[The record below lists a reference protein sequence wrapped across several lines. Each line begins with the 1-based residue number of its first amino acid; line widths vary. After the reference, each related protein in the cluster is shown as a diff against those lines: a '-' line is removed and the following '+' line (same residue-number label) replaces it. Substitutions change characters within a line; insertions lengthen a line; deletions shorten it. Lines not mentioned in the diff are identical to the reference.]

1 MKAYL
6 FFILSVFVSP
16 LLFSQQT
23 RIAFG
28 SCAHQDDSLLI
39 FNKVIGHKPD
49 YFVFLGDNIYGD
61 TEDMDTLQAK
71 YNKLGS
77 KPAYQALV
85 QSTKVMATWDDH
97 DFGWNDAGCHY
108 DCKRDSKSI
117 FLSFFGEPTTSERWD
132 HEGIYTSYIYN
143 DQGKLI
149 QFILLDERTFRSDLP
164 LVKEEEMNTLNTD
177 GRFFYYLDYNLNM
190 SPDSTILGEE
200 QWLWLEKELLKKAD
214 VRIICSGTQYGVSY
228 NGYEAWA
235 NFPLEQ
241 ERMLA
246 LIRKTRAEG
255 VLFISGDVHYAE
267 ISRIKV
273 PGTYPI
279 YDITSSGI
287 SENWKFAA
295 PNTNRIEGP
304 VMDHNFGL
312 ITVDWAKE
320 IPSVKMEIWD
330 QTDNQRLEYT
340 IPLSELKF

>member
-1 MKAYL
+1 MKV
-6 FFILSVFVSP
+6 SVFLSAFLSAF
-16 LLFSQQT
+16 LLFGQQT

-39 FNKVIGHKPD
+39 FNQVLKHKPD

-61 TEDMDTLQAK
+61 TENMDTLQAK
-71 YNKLGS
+71 YDKLGS
-77 KPAYQALV
+77 KPSYQALV
-85 QSTKVMATWDDH
+85 QNTTVMATWDDH
-97 DFGWNDAGCHY
+97 DFGWNDIGCHY
-108 DCKRDSKSI
+108 DCKRDSKDI
-117 FLSFFGEPTTSERWD
+117 FLKFFKEPTTSPRWD

-143 DQGKLI
+143 DHGKLI
-149 QFILLDERTFRSDLP
+149 QFILLDERSFRSDLP
-164 LVKEEEMNTLNTD
+164 LVRDEDRNALNTD
-177 GRFFYYLDYNLNM
+177 GRFFYYLDYNLNT
-190 SPDSTILGEE
+190 SPDSTILGNE
-200 QWLWLEKELLKKAD
+200 QWLWLEKELMKKAD
-214 VRIICSGTQYGVSY
+214 VRIICSGTQFGISY

-273 PGTYPI
+273 PDTYPI
-279 YDITSSGI
+279 YDVTSSGI

-304 VMDHNFGL
+304 VMDHNFGM
-312 ITVDWAKE
+312 ITINWAAE
-320 IPSVKMEIWD
+320 VPQLTMEIWD
-330 QTDNQRLEYT
+330 ETDNQRVEYT
-340 IPLSELKF
+340 IPLNELKF

>member
-1 MKAYL
+1 MKPH
-6 FFILSVFVSP
+6 FCIFVI
-16 LLFSQQT
+16 LFSFPLFGQQT

-39 FNKVIGHKPD
+39 FNRVVSHKPD

-61 TEDMDTLQAK
+61 TQDMDTLQAK
-71 YNKLGS
+71 YDKLAS
-77 KPAYQALV
+77 KPTFQALK
-85 QSTKVMATWDDH
+85 QSTKIMATWDDH
-97 DFGWNDAGCHY
+97 DFGWNDVGCHY
-108 DCKRDSKSI
+108 DCKRDSKDI
-117 FLSFFGEPTTSERWD
+117 FLKFFEEPTTSSRWD
-132 HEGIYTSYIYN
+132 REGIYTSYMYAEH
-143 DQGKLI
+143 GKTI

-164 LVKEEEMNTLNTD
+164 LVKEEDMGQLNTD
-177 GRFFYYLDYNLNM
+177 GRFFYFLDYNL
-190 SPDSTILGEE
+190 STHPDSTMLGEE
-200 QWLWLEKELLKKAD
+200 QWLWLEKELMKKAD
-214 VRIICSGTQYGVSY
+214 VRIICSGTQFGISY

-267 ISRIKV
+267 ISRLKV
-273 PGTYPI
+273 PDTYPI
-279 YDITSSGI
+279 YDVTSSGL

-312 ITVDWAKE
+312 ITLNWASE
-320 IPSVKMEIWD
+320 IPLIKMEIWD
-330 QTDNQRLEYT
+330 KTDNQRLEYT
-340 IPLSELKF
+340 IPLTELKF